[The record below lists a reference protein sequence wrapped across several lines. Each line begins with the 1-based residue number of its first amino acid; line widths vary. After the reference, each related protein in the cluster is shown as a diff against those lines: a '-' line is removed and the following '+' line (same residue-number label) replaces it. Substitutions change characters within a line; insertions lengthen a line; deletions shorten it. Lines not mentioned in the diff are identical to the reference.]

1 MDDKQTPDEGSTPA
15 TDGRRDQ
22 SAPDAPPDLPV
33 TDAAAASAS
42 PPPKPGPAGKGL
54 KKIVGFAAKLLISLG
69 ILAYVIWKIGQQA
82 EWDQLQ
88 DRLTDLDWGWV
99 ALGFLAQLAAMAC
112 TLTRW
117 KLLLDGQE
125 LHVPLKHLVGAFM
138 IGRFIGTFTPSTVG
152 LDGYRMY
159 DIAKHSGKIAP
170 AVSVILVEKVIGFFV
185 LSMLVLLTLPWGFA
199 VLPTSTLTAVG
210 ALYAIPV
217 LLSLVLLS
225 RPSLIQRLLGVFF
238 RPGTAL
244 GKKVENAAAAV
255 TTYEAQRGKLVR
267 AVAIGFP
274 VHLFSICIF
283 ICTGYAI
290 GAPISL
296 TDMLFVG
303 PLVITATVLPISLSG
318 LGVREAAF
326 IYLLTATGVSV
337 GEAALL
343 SFLGYLIGRV
353 ISMFGGI
360 FWIARRIGYKV
371 EITGKAMERKDEEPG
386 PAAEAQAG
394 AARAA
399 RTLLGVGRHL
409 WTGATAGLAAG
420 MLVGLAEMTYILLR
434 IPAPRP
440 WGALL
445 YAAALYGAVCAAA
458 GFGLGLAWWLL
469 GRFAGGKRGGF
480 RASLEGLWAGTGIAL
495 VAGLGLVIARFRV
508 FRDLFDEQLPAMGA
522 GGLGVQLVLLLI
534 FGALFVGGFLGLRRL
549 LRRPGAAWFRRAWGP
564 LVPVAALLLPGLLGL
579 ALAAPR
585 ASSPGPAV
593 APPPNA
599 PNVVFVMID
608 TLRVDEVGAYN
619 PEAAA
624 RNQTPALDALA
635 REGIVFSQ
643 AFAQASWTRPSVAS
657 ALTGRFP
664 SAHGSTHKDDALP
677 DAAQTLAEL
686 LRAKGYRTAGI
697 VTNYNL
703 APDFN
708 FQQGFDDYVY
718 LTPRYFL
725 GADDTT
731 AKLALY
737 QIFRLVHERYASSGH
752 DVDRYYQDA
761 RRTTDEALGWLDRR
775 GTDRSRP
782 FFLWVQYMDPHD
794 PYFAHDGSGD
804 VFGHAI
810 NPNPPKSQRDRIL
823 EVYRQEIRYNDEHL
837 GRLFDGL
844 RQRGLLD
851 RSVVFVWADHG
862 EEFLD
867 HDDWWHGTTLY
878 DEQVHVPLIVRL
890 PRVSPRTGWKPAGL
904 SAGKRFPGWVSL
916 IDMPWTILH
925 EAGYAPEKL
934 RAAGYQGADL
944 FTPRAQPLVFM
955 EEDHQGN
962 VLRALRWQGSDGNA
976 YKLIQA
982 EAMTRPGL
990 RPEELYGMS
999 PADRPGS
1006 LTAAAVAAREQ
1017 QELSAG
1023 NPAVVAEGRQ
1033 AITQP
1038 AEAAHRAA
1046 LPRQQVTATT
1056 DDERLKALGYLQD
1069 HPPQTPPQTPPVP
1082 RSAPPPQAP

>member
-1 MDDKQTPDEGSTPA
+1 MDNREEPDRKEDPTP
-15 TDGRRDQ
+15 DGRRASAPANAGAGAKPPTEAPDAAPP
-22 SAPDAPPDLPV
+22 SAPDGAPP
-33 TDAAAASAS
+33 
-42 PPPKPGPAGKGL
+42 AGQNVRKV
-54 KKIVGFAAKLLISLG
+54 VGFAAKVIVSLG

-88 DRLTDLDWGWV
+88 DRLADLDWAWV

-112 TLTRW
+112 TLARW

-125 LHVPLKHLVGAFM
+125 MHVPLRHLIGTFM

-159 DIAKHSGKIAP
+159 DIARHSRKIAP

-185 LSMLVLLTLPWGFA
+185 LSVLVLATLPWGVA
-199 VLPTSTLTAVG
+199 VLPASTLTAVG
-210 ALYAIPV
+210 ALYAVPV
-217 LLSLVLLS
+217 LLSLVLLV
-225 RPSLIQRLLGVFF
+225 RPSLIQRFLGVFF
-238 RPGTAL
+238 RPGTTL

-255 TTYEAQRGKLVR
+255 TTYEAQRSKLVQ

-274 VHLFSICIF
+274 VHLFSIAIF

-360 FWIARRIGYKV
+360 FWIARRVGYRV
-371 EITGKAMERKDEEPG
+371 RITGKAMERTDEEP
-386 PAAEAQAG
+386 AEAAG
-394 AARAA
+394 ATDEAA
-399 RTLLGVGRHL
+399 PPPRPLLGVGRHL
-409 WTGATAGLAAG
+409 WFGAAAGLAAG
-420 MLVGLAEMTYILLR
+420 MLVGLLEMTYIVLR

-440 WGALL
+440 WGALP
-445 YAAALYGAVCAAA
+445 YAAVLYGTVCAAL
-458 GFGLGLAWWLL
+458 GLCLGLALWLL
-469 GRFAGGKRGGF
+469 GRFAGGRRGGF
-480 RASLEGLWAGTGIAL
+480 RATTEGLWSGTAL
-495 VAGLGLVIARFRV
+495 GLAAGLGLVITRFRV
-508 FRDLFDEQLPAMGA
+508 FRDLFDEKLPAMGA
-522 GGLGVQLVLLLI
+522 GGLGVQAVLLLL
-534 FGALFVGGFLGLRRL
+534 FGALFIGGFLGVRRL

-564 LVPVAALLLPGLLGL
+564 LVPPAALLVPALLGP
-579 ALAAPR
+579 ALEAPR
-585 ASSPGPAV
+585 AAGGAPQV
-593 APPPNA
+593 VPPPNT
-599 PNVVFVMID
+599 PNIVFVMID

-624 RNQTPALDALA
+624 RGQTPALDAFA

-657 ALTGRFP
+657 AITGRFP

-761 RRTTDEALGWLDRR
+761 RRTTDEALAWLD
-775 GTDRSRP
+775 GPGADRSRP

-810 NPNPPKSQRDRIL
+810 DPNPPASLRDRIL
-823 EVYRQEIRYNDEHL
+823 EVYRQEIRYNDDHL

-851 RSVVFVWADHG
+851 ASVVFVWSDHG

-867 HDDWWHGTTLY
+867 HDDWWHGTSLY
-878 DEQVHVPLIVRL
+878 DELVHVPLIVRL
-890 PRVSPRTGWKPAGL
+890 PRTSPRNGWKPSGV
-904 SAGKRFPGWVSL
+904 SAGKRFPDWVSL
-916 IDMPWTILH
+916 IDLPWTILH
-925 EAGYAPEKL
+925 EVGYSPEQL
-934 RAAGYQGADL
+934 AAAGYQGADL
-944 FTPRAQPLVFM
+944 FTPRAQPTVFM

-962 VLRALRWQGSDGNA
+962 VLRAIRWSGLDGGA

-982 EAMTRPGL
+982 EAIARPGL
-990 RPEELYGMS
+990 RPEELYDVAP
-999 PADRPGS
+999 PARPGA

-1017 QELSAG
+1017 QDLADRAP
-1023 NPAVVAEGRQ
+1023 NLVAEGRR
-1033 AITQP
+1033 AIAEP
-1038 AEAAHRAA
+1038 AEAARRAA
-1046 LPRQQVTATT
+1046 LPRQQVTTAT
-1056 DDERLKALGYLQD
+1056 DDERLRALGYIQD
-1069 HPPQTPPQTPPVP
+1069 EKRGSGSPAPRPGPPGSHP
-1082 RSAPPPQAP
+1082 

>member
-1 MDDKQTPDEGSTPA
+1 MRDTEAPEGKEDRPA
-15 TDGRRDQ
+15 DAGREAAARAPG
-22 SAPDAPPDLPV
+22 SAAKSPAGAPDSAAPAEPGGAPPAGRSLRK
-33 TDAAAASAS
+33 AA
-42 PPPKPGPAGKGL
+42 
-54 KKIVGFAAKLLISLG
+54 GFVAKLVVSLG
-69 ILAYVIWKIGQQA
+69 ILAYVLWKIGQQA
-82 EWDQLQ
+82 EWGQLRE
-88 DRLTDLDWGWV
+88 RLADLDWGWV

-112 TLTRW
+112 TLLRW
-117 KLLLDGQE
+117 KLLLDGQDM
-125 LHVPLKHLVGAFM
+125 HVPLRHLIGTFM

-159 DIAKHSGKIAP
+159 DIARHSRKIAP

-185 LSMLVLLTLPWGFA
+185 LSVLVLVTLPWGLA
-199 VLPTSTLTAVG
+199 VLPASTLAAVG
-210 ALYAIPV
+210 ALYSIPV
-217 LLSLVLLS
+217 LLSLVLLVK
-225 RPSLIQRLLGVFF
+225 PSLIQRLLGLFF

-244 GKKVENAAAAV
+244 GRKVENAAAAV
-255 TTYEAQRGKLVR
+255 TTYEAHRDKLVR

-274 VHLFSICIF
+274 VHLFSIGIF
-283 ICTGYAI
+283 VCTGYAI

-326 IYLLTATGVSV
+326 IYLLAATGVSV

-360 FWIARRIGYKV
+360 FWIARRVGYRV
-371 EITGKAMERKDEEPG
+371 EITGKAMERGEEEPG
-386 PAAEAQAG
+386 PAT
-394 AARAA
+394 AAPADGNAPA
-399 RTLLGVGRHL
+399 RPLLGAGRHL

-440 WGALL
+440 WGALP
-445 YAAALYGAVCAAA
+445 YAAALYGAVCAAL
-458 GFGLGLAWWLL
+458 GLGIGLAWWLL
-469 GRFAGGKRGGF
+469 GRFAGGRRGAF
-480 RASLEGLWAGTGIAL
+480 RATVEGLWAGTALAL
-495 VAGLGLVIARFRV
+495 VAGLGLVITRFRV
-508 FRDLFDEQLPAMGA
+508 FRDLFDEKLPPMGA
-522 GGLGVQLVLLLI
+522 AGLGVQLVLLI
-534 FGALFVGGFLGLRRL
+534 VFGALFAGGFVGLRRL
-549 LRRPGAAWFRRAWGP
+549 LRRPGAAWFRRAAGP
-564 LVPVAALLLPGLLGL
+564 LAPLAALLALALLGR
-579 ALAAPR
+579 AVETPRDRAGAAP
-585 ASSPGPAV
+585 AAAAPA
-593 APPPNA
+593 NA

-624 RNQTPALDALA
+624 RGQTPAIDALA

-657 ALTGRFP
+657 TLTGRFP

-677 DAAQTLAEL
+677 DAAPTLAEL

-708 FQQGFDDYVY
+708 FQQGFDDYRY

-761 RRTTDEALGWLDRR
+761 RRATDEALAWLD
-775 GTDRSRP
+775 GPGADRTRP

-810 NPNPPKSQRDRIL
+810 DPSPPASQRDRIV

-837 GRLFDGL
+837 GRLIAGL
-844 RQRGLLD
+844 RERGLLD
-851 RSVVFVWADHG
+851 RSVVVLWSDHG

-867 HDDWWHGTTLY
+867 HDDWWHGTSLY
-878 DEQVHVPLIVRL
+878 DELVHVPLIVRL
-890 PRVSPRTGWKPAGL
+890 PRLSPRAGWKPAGW
-904 SAGKRFPGWVSL
+904 SAGRRFPGWVSL
-916 IDMPWTILH
+916 IDLPWTILH
-925 EAGYAPEKL
+925 EAGYSAEEL
-934 RAAGYQGADL
+934 AAAGYQGADL
-944 FTPRAQPLVFM
+944 FTPRAEPTVFM

-962 VLRALRWQGSDGNA
+962 VLRAIRWSDTRGDA
-976 YKLIQA
+976 HKLIQA
-982 EAMTRPGL
+982 EAIARPGL
-990 RPEELYGMS
+990 RPEELYDVAPPGR
-999 PADRPGS
+999 PAP
-1006 LTAAAVAAREQ
+1006 LTAAAVATREQ
-1017 QELSAG
+1017 RDLAAQA
-1023 NPAVVAEGRQ
+1023 PAVVAEGRR
-1033 AITQP
+1033 AIAEP
-1038 AEAAHRAA
+1038 AEAARRAA
-1046 LPRQQVTATT
+1046 LPRQQVTAAT
-1056 DDERLKALGYLQD
+1056 DDERLRALGYLQD
-1069 HPPQTPPQTPPVP
+1069 RPAG
-1082 RSAPPPQAP
+1082 APDASPGTARP

>member
-1 MDDKQTPDEGSTPA
+1 MDDQQQPEPGTPPDGALRTDEAEGSKDAGAAPAGTPQTPPTP
-15 TDGRRDQ
+15 
-22 SAPDAPPDLPV
+22 APDA
-33 TDAAAASAS
+33 A
-42 PPPKPGPAGKGL
+42 PPPPPGGRSL
-54 KKIVGFAAKLLISLG
+54 KKTVGFAVKLLISLG
-69 ILAYVIWKIGQQA
+69 ILAYVIWKIGRQA

-88 DRLTDLDWGWV
+88 DRLADLDWSWV
-99 ALGFLAQLAAMAC
+99 ALGFLAQLCAMAC

-125 LHVPLKHLVGAFM
+125 MHVPLKHLIGTFM

-152 LDGYRMY
+152 LDGYRMF
-159 DIAKHSGKIAP
+159 DIAKHSRKIAP

-185 LSMLVLLTLPWGFA
+185 LSMLVLLTLPWGLA
-199 VLPTSTLTAVG
+199 VLPSSTLTAVG
-210 ALYAIPV
+210 ALYSVPV

-225 RPSLIQRLLGVFF
+225 KPSLIQRLLGVFF

-244 GKKVENAAAAV
+244 GKKVETAAAAV

-360 FWIARRIGYKV
+360 FWIVRRVGYKV
-371 EITGKAMERKDEEPG
+371 EITGKAMERRDEAPG
-386 PAAEAQAG
+386 PVAEAPAG
-394 AARAA
+394 PTRPD
-399 RTLLGVGRHL
+399 RPLLGPGRHL
-409 WTGATAGLAAG
+409 WLGAAAGLAAG
-420 MLVGLAEMTYILLR
+420 MLVGLAEMTYVLLR
-434 IPAPRP
+434 IPPPRP

-445 YAAALYGAVCAAA
+445 YASSLYGAVCAAL
-458 GFGLGLAWWLL
+458 GLGLGLSWWLL
-469 GRFAGGKRGGF
+469 GRFAGGRRGGF
-480 RASLEGLWAGTGIAL
+480 RASVEGLWTGTAFAL

-508 FRDLFDEQLPAMGA
+508 FRDLFDEKLPAMGA
-522 GGLGVQLVLLLI
+522 GGLGVQFALLLV
-534 FGALFVGGFLGLRRL
+534 FGALFVGGFVGVRRL
-549 LRRPGAAWFRRAWGP
+549 LRRPAAAWFRRAWGP
-564 LVPVAALLLPGLLGL
+564 LVPVLALLVPGLLGL
-579 ALAAPR
+579 ALEAPRSADAAP
-585 ASSPGPAV
+585 GT

-599 PNVVFVMID
+599 PNVVFVMVD
-608 TLRVDEVGAYN
+608 TLRVDELGAYN

-624 RNQTPALDALA
+624 RDQTPAMDALA

-657 ALTGRFP
+657 AMTGRFP
-664 SAHGSTHKDDALP
+664 STHGATHKDDALP

-761 RRTTDEALGWLDRR
+761 RRATDEALGWLDHNP
-775 GTDRSRP
+775 DRSRP

-804 VFGHAI
+804 VFGHAL
-810 NPNPPKSQRDRIL
+810 NPSPPASRRDRIV
-823 EVYRQEIRYNDEHL
+823 EVYRQEVRYTDDHL

-844 RQRGLLD
+844 RARGLLD

-867 HDDWWHGTTLY
+867 HGDWWHGTTLY
-878 DEQVHVPLIVRL
+878 DELVHVPLIVRL
-890 PRVSPRTGWKPAGL
+890 PRTTPRAGWKPAGL

-925 EAGYAPEKL
+925 EVGYTPEQL
-934 RAAGYQGADL
+934 AAAGYQGADL
-944 FTPRAQPLVFM
+944 FTPRAQPSVFM

-962 VLRALRWQGSDGNA
+962 VLRGLRWCGSDGSA

-982 EAMTRPGL
+982 EALNRPGL
-990 RPEELYGMS
+990 RPEELYGVAPS
-999 PADRPGS
+999 DRPGP
-1006 LTAAAVAAREQ
+1006 LTAAGIAAREQ
-1017 QELSAG
+1017 QELSVG
-1023 NPAVVAEGRQ
+1023 VPTVVAEGRR
-1033 AITQP
+1033 AIARP
-1038 AEAAHRAA
+1038 AEAARRAA
-1046 LPRQQVTATT
+1046 LPRQQVTSAT
-1056 DDERLKALGYLQD
+1056 DDERLKALGYIQD
-1069 HPPQTPPQTPPVP
+1069 QNHAPGGQPPDP
-1082 RSAPPPQAP
+1082 AP